1 MGFVIGTGLAITIIV
16 LFIVKVVK
24 RTSKEIEHDK
34 QVDRS
39 TKK

>member
-1 MGFVIGTGLAITIIV
+1 MGFVIGTDLAITIIV

-24 RTSKEIEHDK
+24 RISKEIEHDK